1 VLTARAENYLH
12 GRPDLAETISR
23 LQAFQEAGADVLY
36 APGVSGP
43 SEIGSIV
50 SSVDLPVNALLLPHG
65 PTVAD
70 LTALGVRRISVGGT
84 FAYAAIGSLVEAGR
98 ELLAGSANF
107 FDRAAVGRSAVE
119 EAFR

>member
-1 VLTARAENYLH
+1 MLTARTENYLH

-23 LQAFQEAGADVLY
+23 LQAFQEAGADILY

-43 SEIGSIV
+43 SEIASII
-50 SSVDLPVNALLLPHG
+50 SSVDHPVNVVLLPHG
-65 PTVAD
+65 PTVAE
-70 LTALGVRRISVGGT
+70 LTSLEVKQISIGGT

-98 ELLAGSANF
+98 ELLAGSTDF
-107 FDRAAVGRSAVE
+107 SDRAAIGKATVD

>member
-1 VLTARAENYLH
+1 MLSTAARSTISTPARA
-12 GRPDLAETISR
+12 AKR
-23 LQAFQEAGADVLY
+23 L
-36 APGVSGP
+36 
-43 SEIGSIV
+43 
-50 SSVDLPVNALLLPHG
+50 DLPVNALLLPHG